1 MARQGRRDPSSPR
14 SYDGTGSA
22 RTLADFWKGFSTDSG
37 FRISMGGLV
46 EVFLSGMGNGLS
58 GLPGKTLTGEKGEE
72 VFGETPNAATG
83 TVALPIFPGGE
94 SAC

>member
-1 MARQGRRDPSSPR
+1 
-14 SYDGTGSA
+14 
-22 RTLADFWKGFSTDSG
+22 
-37 FRISMGGLV
+37 MGGLV